1 MPVEDLIGKEFP
13 PFELP
18 IERGKIREF
27 AMAIGDDNPIYSD
40 PAYAAQTEFRGILAP
55 PTFTVTKAFWRKGAS
70 VVSEMA
76 GLDPRFRLHGEED
89 FEYYQPILA
98 GDILTCRSKITE
110 AYEKPGKRGG
120 KMTFIVLEFTF
131 YNQKG
136 EKVSVSRTTTIHT
149 EGAVKN

>member
-1 MPVEDLIGKEFP
+1 MPVEDLMGKEFP

-18 IERGKIREF
+18 IERGKIREL

>member
-18 IERGKIREF
+18 IERGKIREL

>member
-40 PAYAAQTEFRGILAP
+40 PAQAAQTEFRDIIAP

-76 GLDPRFRLHGEED
+76 GLDPRFRLHGEEE

-98 GDILTCRSKITE
+98 GDLLTCRSKVTE
-110 AYEKPGKRGG
+110 AYEKLGKRGG

-131 YNQKG
+131 YNQRG
-136 EKVSVSRTTTIHT
+136 EKVLVSRTTTVHT

>member
-1 MPVEDLIGKEFP
+1 MPIEDLIGKEFP
-13 PFELP
+13 AFELP

-27 AMAIGDDNPIYSD
+27 AIAIGDDNPIYLD
-40 PAYAAQTEFRGILAP
+40 PSYAVKTEFRGILAP

-70 VVSEMA
+70 VLSELA
-76 GLDPRFRLHGEED
+76 GLDPRYRLHGEEE
-89 FEYYQPILA
+89 FEYFQPILA
-98 GDILTCRSKITE
+98 GDLLTCRNKITE
-110 AYEKPGKRGG
+110 AYEKKGKRGG

-136 EKVSVSRTTTIHT
+136 EKVLASRTTTVHT

>member
-1 MPVEDLIGKEFP
+1 MPVEDLMGKEFP

-18 IERGKIREF
+18 IERGKIREL

-40 PAYAAQTEFRGILAP
+40 PAYAAQTEFRAILAP

-76 GLDPRFRLHGEED
+76 GLDPRFRLHGEEE

>member
-1 MPVEDLIGKEFP
+1 MPVEDLVGKEIP

-18 IERGKIREF
+18 VERGKIREF

-40 PAYAAQTEFRGILAP
+40 PAYAAQTEFKGILAP

-76 GLDPRFRLHGEED
+76 GLDPRFRLHGEEE

-98 GDILTCRSKITE
+98 GDVLTCRSKITK

-120 KMTFIVLEFTF
+120 KMTFIVSEFTF
-131 YNQKG
+131 YNQRG